1 MKSFICELSKYPVI
15 GFDLDG
21 TLYDEYEFVFQAYR
35 LVSKTIHEY
44 MESYHQVIDQEEIL
58 HSLCL
63 EWLKVGSSAPIFQ
76 TIFAKYGF
84 PEIPNETIKKCV
96 EAFRSVQF
104 KLHLS
109 RRAEDILNYLIAQD
123 KVLFLVTDGNSD
135 LQRRKIDALGLRRW
149 FSDERIAIS
158 GNCGREAQKPRTY
171 MFEMLR
177 QSVKNIDQAVYC
189 GDRDVDAKFSANV
202 GIQFMRVENM
212 NLSYENKESK
222 VGAV

>member
-1 MKSFICELSKYPVI
+1 MKSFICELDRYPVI

-35 LVSKTIHEY
+35 LVSKIIREY
-44 MESYHQVIDQEEIL
+44 MESYHRVIDQEEIF

-63 EWLKVGSSAPIFQ
+63 EWLRVGSSAPIFQ
-76 TIFAKYGF
+76 TIFEKYGF
-84 PEIPNETIKKCV
+84 PEIPKETVRKCV
-96 EAFRSVQF
+96 EAFRTAQF
-104 KLHLS
+104 NLHLS

-149 FSDERIAIS
+149 FSEERIAIS
-158 GNCGREAQKPRTY
+158 GNYGKEAQKPRTY
-171 MFEMLR
+171 MFEVLR

-189 GDRDVDAKFSANV
+189 GDRDVDAKFSTNS
-202 GIQFMRVENM
+202 GIEFRHVENM
-212 NLSYENKESK
+212 KLFYENKESK
-222 VGAV
+222 VGVV